1 MESIGRPLAKGQQDE
16 VVLLIEEEE
25 EEEQQQ
31 LPAATA
37 SLSSTERERMDSK
50 NAGSCS
56 FTEESESPIWIH
68 QSEPS
73 NGAKDSDAAISDVD
87 RLRSKVSVA
96 TSITSPSPETPI
108 LLSPSPNKPPSP
120 RSPSR
125 SENLTRRRSVFSKPK
140 SRFVEPFYP
149 VAVNQIEE
157 SGPPIHHPS
166 PNSPFQGLP
175 NQAPKDTI
183 TSTVATPQSIAVEE
197 EEEEIYKTGYIPGR
211 KKLKFRVLVEWVTL
225 ISATSLLIASSTVQ
239 KLQPHVIWGLELWKW
254 SLMVMVIFCGRLVT
268 DWFIQVIVFL
278 IEKNFILKKK
288 VLYFVYGLKNSVQ
301 ICIWSALVLLN
312 WFLLVDHGKK
322 RAPATI
328 KVFRS
333 ITRTLASVLIG
344 GIIWLLK
351 ILLMKIIA
359 SSFHVNTF
367 FDRIKE
373 SIFHQYVLQTL
384 SGPPMKE
391 MAERVGST
399 KSNAQ
404 LSFRSMEKGRGSEE
418 RSAIDVGKLHKM
430 KQDEVSAWAMR
441 RLVKMVTNS
450 ELSTISSSIESV
462 DENRGGEITNE
473 LEAKAAAFQIF
484 RNVAKP
490 DCKYIDEVDLM
501 KFLRKQEVASV
512 FPQFEGAAETGK
524 VEKSALRNW
533 VVKVYLERK
542 ALGHSLNDT
551 KTAVKQLNKL
561 VTGIVVIVMIIT
573 WMVVMGFANSKVLV
587 FISSQ
592 LVLVAFMFGNTCKTI
607 FEAIIFVFI
616 MHPFDVGDRCV
627 VDGVQMIVEEM
638 NILTTVFLRYD
649 NEKIYYPNATLAA
662 KPISNFY
669 RSPDMGDAV
678 EFSVDVSTSMEIIG
692 ALKDRIKTYIESKPR
707 RWHHD
712 HLVVVRDILNLNEMK
727 MALYLQHTINHQD
740 MGEKTNR
747 RSELIIEL
755 KKIFEELKIKY
766 HLMPQEV
773 HLSYVGSTTAPMA
786 AGRL

>member
-1 MESIGRPLAKGQQDE
+1 MESYGRPPAKGQQDE
-16 VVLLIEEEE
+16 VVLLISE

-31 LPAATA
+31 PPPAAA
-37 SLSSTERERMDSK
+37 SLSSTKRESRDSK

-68 QSEPS
+68 QSEQS
-73 NGAKDSDAAISDVD
+73 DWAKDSDAAISDID

-96 TSITSPSPETPI
+96 TLITSPSPETPI
-108 LLSPSPNKPPSP
+108 LLSPSSNKPPRASP
-120 RSPSR
+120 RSESP
-125 SENLTRRRSVFSKPK
+125 TQRRSVFSKPK
-140 SRFVEPFYP
+140 SRFIEPSYP
-149 VAVNQIEE
+149 VALNQIEE

-175 NQAPKDTI
+175 NRAPKDTI
-183 TSTVATPQSIAVEE
+183 TSTVATPQSTALEE

-211 KKLKFRVLVEWVTL
+211 KKLKFRVLVEWVML
-225 ISATSLLIASSTVQ
+225 VSATSLLIASFTVQ
-239 KLQPHVIWGLELWKW
+239 KLQHHMIWGLQIWKW
-254 SLMVMVIFCGRLVT
+254 CLMVMVIFCGRLVT
-268 DWFIQVIVFL
+268 DWFIKIFVFF
-278 IEKNFILKKK
+278 IESDFVPRKN
-288 VLYFVYGLKNSVQ
+288 VLYFVYGVKNSVH

-312 WFLLVDHGKK
+312 WFLLFDHGKK
-322 RAPATI
+322 RAPAT
-328 KVFRS
+328 
-333 ITRTLASVLIG
+333 T
-344 GIIWLLK
+344 
-351 ILLMKIIA
+351 KIIA

-367 FDRIKE
+367 FDRIQE

-404 LSFRSMEKGRGSEE
+404 LSFKSVEKGRGREE
-418 RSAIDVGKLHKM
+418 QSVIDVGKLHKM
-430 KQDEVSAWAMR
+430 TQEKVSAWTMR
-441 RLVKMVTNS
+441 RLVKMVTTS
-450 ELSTISSSIESV
+450 ELSTTSSSIESV

-473 LEAKAAAFQIF
+473 LEAKAAAYQIF

-490 DCKYIDEVDLM
+490 GCKYIDEADL
-501 KFLRKQEVASV
+501 
-512 FPQFEGAAETGK
+512 TGK

-533 VVKVYLERK
+533 VVKVYHERK

-551 KTAVKQLNKL
+551 NTAVKQLNKL
-561 VTGIVVIVMIIT
+561 VTGIVVIVIIII
-573 WMVVMGFANSKVLV
+573 WMVVMGFANTKVLV

-592 LVLVAFMFGNTCKTI
+592 LVLVAFMFGNSCKTI

-627 VDGVQMIVEEM
+627 VDGAQMVVEEM

-649 NEKIYYPNATLAA
+649 NEKIYYPNATLAT

-707 RWHHD
+707 QWHHD
-712 HLVVVRDILNLNEMK
+712 HMIVVRDNENLNEMK
-727 MALYLQHTINHQD
+727 MAPYLKHTMNHQD

-747 RSELIIEL
+747 RSALIIEL

-766 HLMPQEV
+766 HLVP
-773 HLSYVGSTTAPMA
+773 
-786 AGRL
+786 